1 MPSSSAQ
8 PSALHGSNQEDELF
22 RLRREAAE
30 KDKDLAFL
38 GKAAAYFASNPPNA
52 ERFALMALEC
62 ANFEISRMA
71 RLLEVSRAGYYRWAE
86 AQHRAPLPSEQRRAG
101 LDAQILSFHRQ
112 SRGTFKI
119 TTNADQ
125 STGDTSQMITD
136 SQTADSD
143 AQTIE
148 NELSAAA
155 RQAGLNSFHG
165 IGLPKWGLKAKG

>member
-1 MPSSSAQ
+1 GARSQQRRAAQ
-8 PSALHGSNQEDELF
+8 HRGAVRAVPAATRGCREGQGS
-22 RLRREAAE
+22 RLS
-30 KDKDLAFL
+30 
-38 GKAAAYFASNPPNA
+38 GKSCRVLRFESTKA